1 MKKLIILSLL
11 VSSQVSIAA
20 PIIKTWNNPECAT
33 GECEVKSMKIYIDKI
48 NNNKERLAGNVV
60 AAEIETTDKS
70 HLKKYA
76 FVQYLR
82 GCLFETSNL
91 GEVRMA
97 TREFFGKKGQ
107 KFLHKTWELDSAS
120 DKDPIYW
127 SNTQAGYDDLRG
139 FEIPRNSFY
148 VNGNP
153 SLTENYN
160 TWAGK
165 IKNLKENKIWIS
177 DFPTMSYWEEK
188 NGFISA
194 RTASLQ
200 FKICLHRISDVPA
213 SVDDPK
219 TNIEGAITCMDWNSS
234 YQMNFTKKVF
244 EEKGSVHSACQQ

>member
-1 MKKLIILSLL
+1 MKKLIVLSLL
-11 VSSQVSIAA
+11 VSSQIGVAA

-33 GECEVKSMKIYIDKI
+33 GECEVKSMKIYIDKLVSA
-48 NNNKERLAGNVV
+48 KDRMAGNAV
-60 AAEIETTDKS
+60 AAEIETTSKE

-76 FVQYLR
+76 FVQYIR

-97 TREFFGKKGQ
+97 TREFFGKQGQ
-107 KFLHKTWELDSAS
+107 PFLHKGWELDSAS

-139 FEIPRNSFY
+139 FEIPRNSYY
-148 VNGNP
+148 VNANP
-153 SLTENYN
+153 SLVENYN
-160 TWAGK
+160 SWAGK

-177 DFPTMSYWEEK
+177 DLPTMSYWEEK
-188 NGFISA
+188 MGVITA

-213 SVDDPK
+213 TVADPK
-219 TNIEGAITCMDWNSS
+219 TVIGDALTCMDWNSS
-234 YQMNFTKKVF
+234 YQMNFSKKTF
-244 EEKGSVHSACQQ
+244 EEKATLHSACQQ